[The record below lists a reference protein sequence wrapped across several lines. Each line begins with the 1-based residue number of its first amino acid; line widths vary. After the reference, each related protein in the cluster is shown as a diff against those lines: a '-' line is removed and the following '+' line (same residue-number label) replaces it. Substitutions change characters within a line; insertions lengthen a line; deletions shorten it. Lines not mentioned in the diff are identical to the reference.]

1 MKKRSLFE
9 TIFGKKK
16 QDDKSLTGYR
26 VLNGYESLFTRWGK
40 HTYDSKVAR
49 TAIDRIAT
57 HTAKLTPQH
66 VQGDMHIRGEIDYL
80 LSNRPNPIM
89 STYDFLYK
97 IASQLYTNNNAF
109 VFIAKDSK
117 GYIKG
122 FYPIISYEEKLL
134 QDRLGQVYLRFK
146 FINGKNYTLLYTD
159 LIHLKKFYN
168 EDDFWGDSNK
178 VLDTDIETAHTSSE
192 RH

>member
-1 MKKRSLFE
+1 MRKRNLFE
-9 TIFGKKK
+9 AIFGKKK
-16 QDDKSLTGYR
+16 EKQDLTTFR
-26 VLNGYESLFTRWGK
+26 VLNGYESLFTKWGK
-40 HTYDSKVAR
+40 GVYESKVAR

-57 HTAKLTPQH
+57 HTGKLTPKHVRGDQH
-66 VQGDMHIRGEIDYL
+66 IKGDIDYL

-109 VFIAKDSK
+109 VFIAKDSQ
-117 GYIKG
+117 GYITG

-134 QDRLGQVYLRFK
+134 QDRSGKVFLKFK
-146 FINGKNYTLLYTD
+146 FINGKTYTLLYTD
-159 LIHLKKFYN
+159 LIHLRKFYN
-168 EDDFWGDSNK
+168 EDDFWGENNH